1 MNRNA
6 VLTLLLICF
15 FSITYGQNKSK
26 TYLFVGSYTDG
37 KPDQGVYVYEFNTQ
51 SGQLKKTY
59 SVDSMV
65 NPSFLTISPNG
76 KYLYTCTETKLP
88 AHGNITAFRIDSTKG
103 RVSYINKQTS
113 AGKNPV
119 YVSVYQSNRF
129 VVTGNYSDGTV
140 TVLRTHENGSLHPP
154 VQTIPFM
161 DSSINK
167 ARQDRS
173 HIHSTVFSPQ
183 NDYLYLSD
191 LGADKIRAFKF
202 DTSQSE
208 PLISAD
214 NYTVHTKPGSGPRHF
229 TFHPNQKF
237 AYCIE
242 ELSGMV
248 VAYSYSQGKLDSLQ
262 SIFSYSK
269 KQETYS
275 GADIHISPDGLFLYT
290 SNRGEQE
297 NTIAIFSIAPMSG
310 KLKLVGHQT
319 TYGNHPR
326 NFTIDPTGKFLLVAN
341 QMTNNIIVFKRNK
354 KTGLLSK
361 SQEINV
367 SKPSCLQMRTYK
379 TLSLKL

>member
-1 MNRNA
+1 MRRTTTW
-6 VLTLLLICF
+6 VLFFICF
-15 FSITYGQNKSK
+15 FSIAQGQNKSK

-37 KPDQGVYVYEFNTQ
+37 KPDQGIYVYEFNSK
-51 SGQLKKTY
+51 SGQLKRTY
-59 SVDSMV
+59 TVDSIV

-76 KYLYTCTETKLP
+76 KYLYACTETKLP
-88 AHGNITAFRIDSTKG
+88 AQGSISAFKIDSTKG
-103 RVSYINKQTS
+103 KVSFINKQTS

-119 YVSVYQSNRF
+119 YLTVHQSNRF

-140 TVLRTHENGSLHPP
+140 TVLPTQHNGSLDPP
-154 VQTIPFM
+154 IQTIAFI

-167 ARQDRS
+167 ARQERS

-183 NDYLYLSD
+183 NDYLYLPD

-208 PLISAD
+208 PMISAD
-214 NYTVHTKPGSGPRHF
+214 QYTVHTKPGSGPRHF

-237 AYCIE
+237 AYSIE
-242 ELSGMV
+242 ELSGTV
-248 VAYSYSQGKLDSLQ
+248 VAYSYSNGKLDSLQ
-262 SIFSYSK
+262 SIFSYSQK
-269 KQETYS
+269 LESY
-275 GADIHISPDGLFLYT
+275 GAADIHVSPDGLFLYT
-290 SNRGEQE
+290 TNRGEQE
-297 NTIAIFSIAPMSG
+297 NTIAIFSIEPRSG
-310 KLKLVGHQT
+310 KLKRVGHQS

-326 NFTIDPTGKFLLVAN
+326 NFTIDPTGKFMLVAN

-367 SKPSCLQMRTYK
+367 SRPSCLHMRIYR
-379 TLSLKL
+379 